1 MLYLG
6 ILICAVLFA
15 GVAMT
20 VNEGLWSNAISLIS
34 VTLGGL
40 FGIFVGVPAGNF
52 LAEQAGKGPTN
63 AWYFVFAGVWGV
75 FTISVLITRII
86 ADRTSRTKMRFIPL
100 VDKFGGPLV
109 GILVAVMFASFA
121 AYTIDRI
128 PIKAGEWKYSDSPGF
143 AVSVFN
149 NVRKPFWQVANAFAQ
164 GENIDK
170 TFTAG
175 NP

>member
-1 MLYLG
+1 MLYLA

-20 VNEGLWSNAISLIS
+20 VNEGLWNNAIALFS

-52 LAEQAGKGPTN
+52 LAEQMGKGEAN

-75 FTISVLITRII
+75 FTVAVLVTRIV

-100 VDKFGGPLV
+100 VDKIAGPLV
-109 GILVAVMFASFA
+109 GFLVAVMFASFA

-128 PIKAGEWKYSDSPGF
+128 PIKAGAWSYADSPGF
-143 AVSVFN
+143 AQSVFTYT
-149 NVRKPFWQVANAFAQ
+149 RAPFWNVANSFARA
-164 GENIDK
+164 ENIDT
-170 TFTAG
+170 TFTAK
-175 NP
+175 